1 MGSVREKS
9 SFDEVKG
16 RYVVNIEG
24 GETALTAQAPSWNY
38 VCTPLRL
45 RRRKQIFRRN
55 QHRILAFANGVY
67 QISLRDMSTT
77 TSRAL
82 PLHTIPLAFSD
93 MGNAFGDFVHVCD
106 CAPKG
111 AAWGTP
117 SGFP

>member
-45 RRRKQIFRRN
+45 RRRKQIYPKKPTSDFGIRKRRLSA
-55 QHRILAFANGVY
+55 QPA
-67 QISLRDMSTT
+67 
-77 TSRAL
+77 
-82 PLHTIPLAFSD
+82 
-93 MGNAFGDFVHVCD
+93 
-106 CAPKG
+106 
-111 AAWGTP
+111 
-117 SGFP
+117 